1 MRTDNR
7 LSRMLH
13 VLIHMSSHT
22 GAATSE
28 TIARMLSTNPVVVR
42 RTMAGLR
49 EAGYVR
55 SAKGHNGGWELARPL
70 EEITMADIYRALGSP
85 HLFALGLANDD
96 PRCLVEK
103 SVNARIHDTLG
114 AAEAMIL
121 EQFAAMTLAQVRDDF
136 EDRLAQT
143 PHQCGHPHAGD

>member
-13 VLIHMSSHT
+13 VLIHMSAHQ

-28 TIARMLSTNPVVVR
+28 TIAKMLSTNPVVVR

-103 SVNARIHDTLG
+103 SVNARIRDTLSV
-114 AAEAMIL
+114 AQSTIL
-121 EQFAAMTLAQVRDDF
+121 DRFASMTLAEIRDDF
-136 EDRLAQT
+136 EDRLAKT
-143 PHQCGHPHAGD
+143 PHDCG

>member
-13 VLIHMSSHT
+13 VLIHMSAHQ

-49 EAGYVR
+49 EAGYV
-55 SAKGHNGGWELARPL
+55 
-70 EEITMADIYRALGSP
+70 ALGSP

-96 PRCLVEK
+96 PRCLVEQ
-103 SVNARIHDTLG
+103 SVNARIRDTLSV
-114 AAEAMIL
+114 AQSTIL
-121 EQFAAMTLAQVRDDF
+121 DRFASMTLAEIRDDF
-136 EDRLAQT
+136 EDRLART
-143 PHQCGHPHAGD
+143 PHDCG

>member
-13 VLIHMSSHT
+13 VLIHMSAHQ

-28 TIARMLSTNPVVVR
+28 TIAKMLSTNPVVVR

-103 SVNARIHDTLG
+103 SVNARIRDTLSV
-114 AAEAMIL
+114 AQSTIL
-121 EQFAAMTLAQVRDDF
+121 DRFTSMTLAEIRDDF
-136 EDRLAQT
+136 EDRLAKS
-143 PHQCGHPHAGD
+143 PHDCG

>member
-13 VLIHMSSHT
+13 VLIHMSAHE
-22 GAATSE
+22 GAATSDS
-28 TIARMLSTNPVVVR
+28 IAKMLSTNPVVVR

-85 HLFALGLANDD
+85 HLFALGLADDD

-103 SVNARIHDTLG
+103 SVNARIADTLS
-114 AAEAMIL
+114 AAQSMIL
-121 EQFAAMTLAQVRDDF
+121 DRFGAMTLAEIRDDF
-136 EDRLAQT
+136 EDRLAKVS
-143 PHQCGHPHAGD
+143 HDCG

>member
-13 VLIHMSSHT
+13 VLIHMSAHE

-28 TIARMLSTNPVVVR
+28 AIARMLSTNPVVVR

-55 SAKGHNGGWELARPL
+55 SAKGHNGGWELVRPL
-70 EEITMADIYRALGSP
+70 EEITMADVYRALGSP
-85 HLFALGLANDD
+85 HLFALGLADD
-96 PRCLVEK
+96 DRTCLVEK
-103 SVNARIHDTLG
+103 AVNARIADTLSS
-114 AAEAMIL
+114 ARAMIL
-121 EQFAAMTLAQVRDDF
+121 DSFGSMTLADLRADF
-136 EDRLAQT
+136 ETRLAKT
-143 PHQCGHPHAGD
+143 PHDCG

>member
-13 VLIHMSSHT
+13 VLIHMSGQKGVT
-22 GAATSE
+22 TSE

-55 SAKGHNGGWELARPL
+55 SAKGHNGGWELTRPL
-70 EEITMADIYRALGSP
+70 EEISMADIYRALGSP

-96 PRCLVEK
+96 PQCLVEK
-103 SVNARIHDTLG
+103 SVNARIADTLS
-114 AAEAMIL
+114 AAEDMIIAR
-121 EQFAAMTLAQVRDDF
+121 FASMTLAQVRDDF
-136 EDRLAQT
+136 QAGLKAVPNHCD
-143 PHQCGHPHAGD
+143 HPHP

>member
-13 VLIHMSSHT
+13 VLIHMSAHR

-28 TIARMLSTNPVVVR
+28 SIAKMLSTNPVVVR

-70 EEITMADIYRALGSP
+70 EEITMADIYAALGSP
-85 HLFALGLANDD
+85 HLFALGLADD
-96 PRCLVEK
+96 DRTCLVEK
-103 SVNARIHDTLG
+103 AVNARIADTL
-114 AAEAMIL
+114 AAARSTIL
-121 EQFAAMTLAQVRDDF
+121 DRFGAMTLAEIRDDF
-136 EDRLAQT
+136 EDRRAKVT
-143 PHQCGHPHAGD
+143 HDCG